1 MESLNYPF
9 IKIHLR
15 AFFCREKLY
24 VTPTARRWTL
34 RIKGKTVKRVTQIHR
49 FSLKQH
55 QLSVTAAVFL
65 WRDTTSHTFLILFHF
80 LIFLFYS
87 RSKSRITY
95 GHRFAKQNFTD
106 ESSIVG
112 SSIHKSST
120 YSFNLTPAKLFL
132 AAWWYSVLL
141 YWCKV
146 CRQTYKLQIMSL
158 IGRQRQISA
167 FLVFVWNHRDTR
179 ILYPHRP
186 QDIQCQFHTRIKIIK
201 PLSSLGYWGYLLVQT
216 VKWRV
221 LSFLVQYLTT

>member
-34 RIKGKTVKRVTQIHR
+34 RIKEKTVKRVTQIHR

-80 LIFLFYS
+80 LIFLCYS
-87 RSKSRITY
+87 RSKSRKTC
-95 GHRFAKQNFTD
+95 GQRFAKQNFTD

-112 SSIHKSST
+112 SSIHKSSA
-120 YSFNLTPAKLFL
+120 LLFQS
-132 AAWWYSVLL
+132 YT
-141 YWCKV
+141 CKV
-146 CRQTYKLQIMSL
+146 
-158 IGRQRQISA
+158 ISSC
-167 FLVFVWNHRDTR
+167 LVV
-179 ILYPHRP
+179 
-186 QDIQCQFHTRIKIIK
+186 
-201 PLSSLGYWGYLLVQT
+201 
-216 VKWRV
+216 
-221 LSFLVQYLTT
+221 